1 MRSFGWLLR
10 WFFGRFMRRFFGWL
24 LDNFGTFFCL
34 CLICNNNS
42 ATWLQ
47 PLPYWRLIIHGCGED
62 WQFWGRFLW
71 WFLYQSLVWFLG
83 QFWNIFFCLSLMC
96 NNSAAWL
103 QPPPYW
109 RLMIHGCG
117 EGRRS
122 HHFYVPASNQ
132 AVRSRKIPT
141 PKRQADRDVGT
152 PLVPR
157 ANGPTFP

>member
-1 MRSFGWLLR
+1 MIIAMIFR
-10 WFFGRFMRRFFGWL
+10 
-24 LDNFGTFFCL
+24 T
-34 CLICNNNS
+34 IH
-42 ATWLQ
+42 AT
-47 PLPYWRLIIHGCGED
+47 I
-62 WQFWGRFLW
+62 FWMT
-71 WFLYQSLVWFLG
+71 LG
-83 QFWNIFFCLSLMC
+83 QFWNIFLSLPNLWQQRHLVAASAILKTHDSWLWRGLMVLGMISVTISVSIIRMILGTILKLFFCLSLMC

-122 HHFYVPASNQ
+122 HHFYIPASNQ

-141 PKRQADRDVGT
+141 PKRQADRAVGT

-157 ANGPTFP
+157 ANGPTFL